1 MKYKNLSLEEVKQKQ
16 LEYGRNVLPGE
27 KPVPALRIF
36 LSQFINPLVYALGF
50 AVIISL
56 LLQKYF
62 DIALIVAVVLIN
74 AIMGFFQ
81 ENKTQKTLQAL
92 KKMVKPE
99 ARVLRNNEKQ
109 KILAS
114 ELVPGDIVFLGAG
127 D

>member
-1 MKYKNLSLEEVKQKQ
+1 MKYKNLSSKEVKQKQ
-16 LEYGRNVLPGE
+16 LEYGHNILPEE
-27 KPVPALRIF
+27 KSVPALKIF

-62 DIALIVAVVLIN
+62 DIALIVVVLLIN
-74 AIMGFFQ
+74 AITGFIQ

-92 KKMVKPE
+92 KKMIKPE
-99 ARVLRNNEKQ
+99 AKVLRDNTKQ

-114 ELVPGDIVFLGAG
+114 ELVP
-127 D
+127 